1 MRQSF
6 SDTEDTFLESL
17 QPACRI
23 GPILLSYTWLVT
35 SGLPPTR
42 FRDANDAENK
52 QSRANL
58 LSFCTLCDERLQVIV
73 VITFLIHEMSD
84 SCEKLVMIILVFD
97 IYLCIS
103 LHLRSLSYTFDI
115 LLEKKQLK
123 NVLFF
128 EWLIHEL
135 TYC

>member
-23 GPILLSYTWLVT
+23 GPILFSYTWLVT

-115 LLEKKQLK
+115 LLGKK
-123 NVLFF
+123 
-128 EWLIHEL
+128 
-135 TYC
+135 TT

>member
-58 LSFCTLCDERLQVIV
+58 LSFCTLCDDRLQVIV

-84 SCEKLVMIILVFD
+84 SCEKLVMIISSFW
-97 IYLCIS
+97 
-103 LHLRSLSYTFDI
+103 HLYI
-115 LLEKKQLK
+115 LYIIAFKKPDLYIWHFAWKKQ
-123 NVLFF
+123 
-128 EWLIHEL
+128 
-135 TYC
+135 T

>member
-1 MRQSF
+1 MTAWVSGSLLILQRKVLLISF
-6 SDTEDTFLESL
+6 SHHEAKLLRHRGYIFRKF
-17 QPACRI
+17 AARI

-58 LSFCTLCDERLQVIV
+58 LSFCTLCDDRLQVIV

-84 SCEKLVMIILVFD
+84 SCEKLVMIISSF
-97 IYLCIS
+97 
-103 LHLRSLSYTFDI
+103 
-115 LLEKKQLK
+115 
-123 NVLFF
+123 
-128 EWLIHEL
+128 
-135 TYC
+135 